1 MAATVGVHNMLQ
13 RMGLSL
19 EAATEVTNVNWQ
31 NLSVLEDSYNLKT
44 KMLKPYAV
52 PSDGLETGGVN
63 ADRTL
68 NQGKQVLAM
77 AEANLK
83 KMTYQIH
90 HTIRVSCPVLW
101 TDILIVR
108 VRGKPAHAKMEVSH

>member
-1 MAATVGVHNMLQ
+1 MAAAGGVHNMLQ

-19 EAATEVTNVNWQ
+19 EAATEVTNVNGQ
-31 NLSVLEDSYNLKT
+31 NLSILEDSYNLKT
-44 KMLKPYAV
+44 KTLKPYAV

-68 NQGKQVLAM
+68 NQGKQVSAM

-83 KMTYQIH
+83 RMTYQIR
-90 HTIRVSCPVLW
+90 HTIRVSRPVLW

-108 VRGKPAHAKMEVSH
+108 FVANRRRPR

>member
-1 MAATVGVHNMLQ
+1 MAAAGGVHNMLQ

-19 EAATEVTNVNWQ
+19 EAATEVTNVNGQ
-31 NLSVLEDSYNLKT
+31 NLSILEDSYNLKT
-44 KMLKPYAV
+44 KMLKPYAA
-52 PSDGLETGGVN
+52 PSNSLETGGVN
-63 ADRTL
+63 TDRPL

-83 KMTYQIH
+83 QMTYQIC
-90 HTIRVSCPVLW
+90 HTIQVSCPVLW

-108 VRGKPAHAKMEVSH
+108 V